1 MESSKDP
8 FCKLRGGKNSD
19 RISMENHSFLFL
31 EVKPSPLKT
40 EENIRIFVTY
50 LPPFTL
56 LTNKT
61 KIKMVLKL
69 YLHRSIYYTTLVLIH
84 IVFVIRRNLILRICA
99 RYCNLFLNFHLFK
112 CLFSFSISFRKFIDP
127 MSIKILLNLFF
138 VFLEN
143 Y

>member
-61 KIKMVLKL
+61 KIKMVMKL
-69 YLHRSIYYTTLVLIH
+69 YLHRSIYYNISPHPHSIRHQKKSHPPNLCQVLQS
-84 IVFVIRRNLILRICA
+84 VSEFSPFQMP
-99 RYCNLFLNFHLFK
+99 FLL
-112 CLFSFSISFRKFIDP
+112 
-127 MSIKILLNLFF
+127 
-138 VFLEN
+138 
-143 Y
+143 